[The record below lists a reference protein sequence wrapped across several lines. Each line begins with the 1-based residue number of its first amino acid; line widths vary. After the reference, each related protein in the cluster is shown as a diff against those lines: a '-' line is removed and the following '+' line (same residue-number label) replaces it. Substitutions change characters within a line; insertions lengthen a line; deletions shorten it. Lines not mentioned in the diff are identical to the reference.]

1 METIR
6 QLFCEDFIRVVTDFS
21 KSVTESAESI
31 AKTLIQIG
39 ADIDRALGWDTG
51 IAVSHIV
58 AILDVNEKFRKMA
71 ENLIALYGL
80 DGIRVFYSQLF
91 PIHNYG
97 GRTYFLVNTYNDNY
111 ITDDLI
117 RPKPY
122 IGHSDPKHRIP
133 CKPIPGFQKQNR
145 WKRIR
150 SNPKLR

>member
-6 QLFCEDFIRVVTDFS
+6 QLFGEDFIRAVTDFS
-21 KSVTESAESI
+21 KSVSESVESI

-39 ADIDRALGWDTG
+39 EDIDRALGWDKG
-51 IAVSHIV
+51 VAVSHIV
-58 AILDVNEKFRKMA
+58 AVLDVNEKFRKIA

-91 PIHNYG
+91 PVHNYG
-97 GRTYFLVNTYNDNY
+97 GRTYFLVNTYNDND

-122 IGHSDPKHRIP
+122 VCHSDPKHRIH
-133 CKPIPGFQKQNR
+133 CKPIPGFKRQNQWR
-145 WKRIR
+145 RIR
-150 SNPKLR
+150 SNPNLR